1 MSYINSIHL
10 LNVLKA
16 AELLSKGIDISKLS
30 FEEFKQV
37 LVNKEGKIVK
47 KVTPLVEDFVIHID
61 DMDVCPQFYKN
72 SNIKRTGRSYSFCT
86 DSDTVNL
93 TLEPDTFKQIV
104 RTLYKL
110 YDITGGL
117 DKIYYDEEYE
127 KEYNNFNRFGGAPK
141 KFTELLSKDKVRE
154 NFKILTSVIYQ
165 RIPSL
170 KIELLRAFEKEYD
183 HFNIKGLEDKPVIDN
198 RLFIK
203 IRVDERLEKEEY
215 LVISKNLYDYYWA
228 SQGSYIQNCY
238 SLTSEFHGLYGM
250 LPFGIAD
257 GHYIVYT
264 TKDNP
269 NEYSI
274 ISGTK
279 WKVPF
284 MGMRCWAWTSEDGE
298 LVLDKKYGH
307 CHSAFDNYL
316 SETFPTR
323 ICILDSDLSS
333 EMVRIFNTYKA
344 RWYPDSIRNLER
356 DDVEDKDIIF
366 SYASGK
372 RAFIGYERPTDR
384 GTMAEMFANI
394 DSVDTNI
401 NYEEDVREVDGV
413 LCNAFVCPYTGLV
426 TPKSLGESPYA
437 RFFKKH
443 PVKNLVVMSYMD
455 GYFRGVC
462 SSVQNG
468 YEDGSVVFNENRY
481 TSELSYSTLWLGKRT
496 SFRVSLQKLKNFLET
511 NKKFFNFDA
520 LLLKCVEGDR
530 VSYIKYLRG

>member
-1 MSYINSIHL
+1 MSYISSAHL
-10 LNVLKA
+10 FNVLKA

-30 FEEFKQV
+30 YEEFKQV
-37 LVNKEGKIVK
+37 LGNKEGKIVK
-47 KVTPLVEDFVIHID
+47 RVTPLVEDFVIHID
-61 DMDVCPQFYKN
+61 DIDVCPYYCKN
-72 SNIKRTGRSYSFCT
+72 SNIKRTGRTYSFCT

-93 TLEPDTFKQIV
+93 TLNSDTFKQIV

-117 DKIYYDEEYE
+117 DKIYYDEECE
-127 KEYNNFNRFGGAPK
+127 KEYNNFNRFRGAPEN
-141 KFTELLSKDKVRE
+141 FTELLSKDKVRE

-170 KIELLRAFEKEYD
+170 KIELLRAFEKKYD

-198 RLFIK
+198 RLFINL
-203 IRVDERLEKEEY
+203 RVDERLEKEEY

-228 SQGSYIQNCY
+228 SQGSRIQSCY
-238 SLTSEFHGLYGM
+238 SLTSEHHGLFGM
-250 LPFGIAD
+250 IPFGIAD

-274 ISGTK
+274 IPGTK

-284 MGMRCWAWTSEDGE
+284 MGMRCWAWTSEDGQ
-298 LVLDKKYGH
+298 LVLDKKYGY
-307 CHSAFDNYL
+307 CNYACDKYL
-316 SETFPTR
+316 TETFPTR
-323 ICILDSDLSS
+323 NCILDSDLSS
-333 EMVRIFNTYKA
+333 EMVRIFETYKA
-344 RWYPDSIRNLER
+344 RWYPDSIKNLEL
-356 DDVEDKDIIF
+356 VYEDRDIIF
-366 SYASGK
+366 SLSLGK
-372 RAFIGYERPTDR
+372 REFIGCIRPVAR
-384 GTMAEMFANI
+384 GTMATMFENI
-394 DSVDTNI
+394 DTVDSNI
-401 NYEEDVREVDGV
+401 NYEEDVGEVNGV
-413 LCNAFVCPYTGLV
+413 LCNAFVCPYTGLL

-462 SSVQNG
+462 SSMQIGCDN
-468 YEDGSVVFNENRY
+468 GSVVFDEDRY
-481 TSELSYSTLWLGKRT
+481 SSELSDSTLWLGKR
-496 SFRVSLQKLKNFLET
+496 SAFKVNLQKLKSFLEIH
-511 NKKFFNFDA
+511 KKFFYFDA

>member
-1 MSYINSIHL
+1 MSYISSVHM

-30 FEEFKQV
+30 FGEFKQV

-61 DMDVCPQFYKN
+61 DIDVCQYYYKN

-93 TLEPDTFKQIV
+93 SLNSDTFKQIV
-104 RTLYKL
+104 RTLYNL
-110 YDITGGL
+110 YGVCGGL
-117 DKIYYDEEYE
+117 DRMYFDEEYE
-127 KEYNNFNRFGGAPK
+127 KEYNSFNRFDGAPE

-165 RIPSL
+165 SIPDL
-170 KIELLRAFEKEYD
+170 KRELLRAFEKKYD

-198 RLFIK
+198 RLFINL
-203 IRVDERLEKEEY
+203 RADERLEKEEY

-228 SQGSYIQNCY
+228 SQGSHIQSCY
-238 SLTSEFHGLYGM
+238 SLTSDHHGLFGM

-298 LVLDKKYGH
+298 LVLDKKYGF
-307 CHSAFDNYL
+307 CHSTFDNYL
-316 SETFPTR
+316 SETFPTKN
-323 ICILDSDLSS
+323 CILDSDLSS
-333 EMVRIFNTYKA
+333 EMVRIFGTYKA
-344 RWYPDSIRNLER
+344 RWYPDSIKNLELAY
-356 DDVEDKDIIF
+356 KDREIVF
-366 SYASGK
+366 SLASGK
-372 RAFIGYERPTDR
+372 RDFIGFIRPVAS
-384 GTMAEMFANI
+384 GTMASMFENI

-401 NYEEDVREVDGV
+401 DYEEDVREVNGV
-413 LCNAFVCPYTGLV
+413 LCNAFICPYTGLV
-426 TPKSLGESPYA
+426 TPQSLGESPYA

-443 PVKNLVVMSYMD
+443 PVKSLVVMSYMD

-462 SSVQNG
+462 SSTQNSC
-468 YEDGSVVFNENRY
+468 EDGSVVFNEDRY
-481 TSELSYSTLWLGKRT
+481 SSELTESTLWLGKRT
-496 SFRVSLQKLKNFLET
+496 AFKVNLQKLKSFLEIH
-511 NKKFFNFDA
+511 KKFFNFDA